1 MLYYHCIQAVRD
13 SAAVPER
20 TIIMDKKKLHE
31 GKLLYLNNEPNNWED
46 GSPVGA
52 GNIAAMLCGSVSEE
66 HFQFNEEFLWAGGPL
81 DNPKRLK
88 SCLDHIYE
96 MLMNGQAAE
105 ADEWAEENMKDC
117 FRRIKSF
124 ETAGELWV
132 RFHEDDVWFD
142 NYSRELDLEDGI
154 ASVEYDLDGNH
165 YRRELWASY
174 PDNVIGIRFTSDKK
188 GAISFKVRYVRE
200 VDNFERSVRE
210 NILTLHGKTQCGLY
224 DFEVK
229 VGFYPE
235 GGCLGMSEMEISLEG
250 ADACTVYVTIQTLN
264 RSRRKTPD
272 IEKLAARGYETL
284 RARAAEDHAA
294 LMNRSEVYIEG
305 QEIQKRYPVSQRL
318 ARMRAGN
325 ADNGIAGLYFNFGK
339 HLLIGCSRPGCL
351 PGNLQGIWC
360 RNVFAPWNSDY
371 HSNINLQ
378 MNYWPVETANI
389 SECALPLFDFLLNY
403 QLEPGKRA
411 ARECYDCDGVVLHH
425 VTDING
431 MSAPCDG
438 LCGMWPMGGAWLCFN
453 MWEHYLFTLDE
464 DYLRSTA
471 YPYIVESVRFFLDFL
486 REGKDGLLH
495 SGPSMSPENRYIIN
509 GKRAW
514 LCMSPTMDI
523 EIIGGLFDFYCRAE
537 DIVGEN
543 PELKARAEAAAKRL
557 PPLKIGSDGRLM
569 EWQEEYEEDEPG
581 HRHISHAFG
590 LYPGWSITK
599 DKTPELFDA
608 VNKSIQHRL
617 AYGGAHTGW
626 SAAWVLNLYAHLLDR
641 DGASTMY
648 YNLLTKS
655 TNTNL
660 LDEHPPF
667 QIDGNFGGTAAV
679 AEMLLQSRDGIV
691 RVLPALP
698 HDWKSGHFR
707 GLCVRGGYEVDA
719 EWRDE
724 VLTSV
729 TVRSTVGSGKLHII
743 AGGKEYDVELGV
755 GEEKKLAL

>member
-1 MLYYHCIQAVRD
+1 
-13 SAAVPER
+13 
-20 TIIMDKKKLHE
+20 MDKKKLHE
-31 GKLLYLNNEPNNWED
+31 GKLLYLNNEANNWED
-46 GSPVGA
+46 GSPVG
-52 GNIAAMLCGSVSEE
+52 GGSIAAMLYGSVSEE
-66 HFQFNEEFLWAGGPL
+66 RFQFNEEFIWAGGPL
-81 DNPKRLK
+81 DNPTRLK
-88 SCLDHIYE
+88 SCLDHIYD

-132 RFHEDDVWFD
+132 RMHEDDVYFD
-142 NYSRELDLEDGI
+142 NYSRELDLEDGV
-154 ASVEYDLDGNH
+154 ASVEYDLDGIH

-174 PDNVIGIRFTSDKK
+174 PDNMIGIRFTSDKP
-188 GAISFKVRYVRE
+188 GAISFKARYVRE

-210 NILTLHGKTQCGLY
+210 NVLTLRGKTQCGLY

-229 VGFYPE
+229 VGFYPD
-235 GGCLGMSEMEISLEG
+235 GGCLGMSEEGAVLDG
-250 ADACTVYVTIQTLN
+250 ADACTIFVTAQTLG
-264 RSRRKTPD
+264 RSRRRAPEM
-272 IEKLAARGYETL
+272 EKLASRGYEAL
-284 RARAAEDHAA
+284 RERATADHAA

-305 QEIQKRYPVSQRL
+305 DEIHKRYPVSQRL
-318 ARMRAGN
+318 ARMRGGN
-325 ADNGIAGLYFNFGK
+325 RDNGIAGLYFNFGK

-378 MNYWPVETANI
+378 MNYWPAETANL
-389 SECALPLFDFLLNY
+389 SECALPLFDFLMNY
-403 QLEPGKRA
+403 QLEAGKKA
-411 ARECYDCDGVVLHH
+411 ARECYGCNGSVLHH

-464 DYLRSTA
+464 DYLRTTA
-471 YPYIVESVRFFLDFL
+471 YPYIIESVKFFLDYL
-486 REGKDGLLH
+486 REGDDGMLH
-495 SGPSMSPENRYIIN
+495 AGPSMSPENQYVVD
-509 GKRAW
+509 GKPAY

-523 EIIGGLFDFYCRAE
+523 EIIGGLFDFYCLAE

-543 PELKARAEAAAKRL
+543 PDLKARVEVAAKRL

-569 EWQEEYEEDEPG
+569 EWQEEYDEEDPG

-599 DKTPELFDA
+599 EKTPELFAA
-608 VNKSIQHRL
+608 VDKSIKHRL

-641 DGASTMY
+641 DGVSTMY
-648 YNLLTKS
+648 HNLLTRS

-707 GLCVRGGYEVDA
+707 GLCIRGGYEADA
-719 EWRDE
+719 EWKDE
-724 VLTSV
+724 QLTSL
-729 TVRSTVGSGKLHII
+729 TLRSTVGSGKLRIL
-743 AGGKEYDVELGV
+743 AADKEYEVELRP
-755 GEEKKLAL
+755 GEEKRIAL